1 MMLALVADPAVALVV
16 RAGLVLL
23 FASAAA
29 HKLRDRAA
37 FAGVLAAYRLLPEAV
52 VPAATIV
59 VALGELAVAAG
70 LALGSVVVGPLG
82 ALGLLAVYS
91 AIALLAIYALAIGV
105 NLARGRRTIDCGC
118 GALGARQPI
127 GEWLLARNAFLA
139 VAAASL
145 LRPVAGR
152 VLSWIDVLSI
162 AGAVVVAASVWTA
175 AHALAAAAE
184 RVRAVGVRS

>member
-1 MMLALVADPAVALVV
+1 MTMLAMMADPVVALVV
-16 RAGLVLL
+16 RGGLVLL
-23 FASAAA
+23 FASAAF
-29 HKLRDRAA
+29 HKLRDRAG
-37 FAGVLAAYRLLPEAV
+37 FASVLAAYRLLPEAV

-59 VALGELAVAAG
+59 VALTELAVAAA
-70 LALGSVVVGPLG
+70 LALGSTVVGPAG
-82 ALGLLAVYS
+82 ALALLCVYAV
-91 AIALLAIYALAIGV
+91 AIAV

-139 VAAASL
+139 LGAASL

-152 VLSWIDVLSI
+152 ALSWVDVLSI